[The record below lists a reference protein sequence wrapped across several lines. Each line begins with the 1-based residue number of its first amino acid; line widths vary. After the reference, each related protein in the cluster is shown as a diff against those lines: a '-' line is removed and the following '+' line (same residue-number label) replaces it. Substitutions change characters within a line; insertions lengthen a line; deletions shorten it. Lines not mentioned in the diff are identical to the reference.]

1 MKIIFVCGPWG
12 SGTSAVTNII
22 LRLGSVGLTPFF
34 TTRDPKTGNSYES
47 IVFRKLLLSLASER
61 TFSVQKEKD
70 VVLAEFK
77 KFQDYLRDLVLKSEI
92 DIGRIP
98 IVLKHTLS
106 CLFLEEID
114 EVFDAQFIFVR
125 RSIDEIEAGR
135 MRRKWASF
143 FGAEGARKVFSEMDK
158 FLYLPRPNV
167 FTIEYQG
174 ILDDPIG
181 KVENLAAFC
190 GLINDRT
197 QIEFAVDAVRQHS
210 NYQHKTNSVQKLGSS

>member
-12 SGTSAVTNII
+12 SGTSAVTNIL
-22 LRLGSVGLTPFF
+22 LRLGSVGLTPYYI
-34 TTRDPKTGNSYES
+34 TSDPKTGNSYES

-61 TFSVQKEKD
+61 TFSVQKKKD

-77 KFQDYLRDLVLKSEI
+77 KFQDSLRDLVLKSEI
-92 DIGRIP
+92 DFGKKP

-135 MRRKWASF
+135 MRRKWSSF
-143 FGAEGARKVFSEMDK
+143 FGAEGARKAFSEMDK
-158 FLYLPRPNV
+158 FLYLPRQNV

-197 QIEFAVDAVRQHS
+197 QIEYAINAVRQHS
-210 NYQHKTNSVQKLGSS
+210 NYQNKTNAV

>member
-92 DIGRIP
+92 DFVRRP

-114 EVFDAQFIFVR
+114 KIFDAQFIFVR

-135 MRRKWASF
+135 LRRNWASF
-143 FGAEGARKVFSEMDK
+143 FGTEGAKKAFSEMDK
-158 FLYLPRPNV
+158 FLSLARHNV
-167 FTIEYQG
+167 FTIKYQD

-197 QIEFAVDAVRQHS
+197 QLEYAVNAVRQHS
-210 NYQHKTNSVQKLGSS
+210 NYQHKKNAVQIPGSS